1 MSNPM
6 STATAHAIDAG
17 TPAAR
22 ALREADG
29 GIGTWLGDLVAGAG
43 SSPSHIIVTGVLG
56 VIPGVGQAMDAR
68 DLVLGMIQLAKSPKA
83 AGAWIEIVITLIG
96 CVPAIGDALKVGFKL
111 MQQGHNFGRVLEA
124 VSPKLHGNVEKFMRT
139 IDWRMLAA
147 ESKGLFSK
155 VLAAFID
162 GIDSWM
168 IKALAGKAQVKQVID
183 ELKGLQKIGPRMIDE
198 AFGDL
203 KKMHAKMMGHELPGT
218 TAALAGTTSRVVKE
232 EGQEAAKAAVI
243 KEARAAAAAEKKLL
257 FKKNRDATTNRATP
271 NTTKN
276 DTKKKAEPKKK
287 KWNTGVPAE
296 HITDYHVKKK
306 HANFSKA
313 NNGGKLTEESSIPHV
328 GLDHLWSN
336 KTHATKPFVVG
347 ETKSSIF
354 DSFRLMAAL
363 PAQLREKFNAL
374 RADEAANPTA
384 NNGKPNIFQ
393 SEGRDEHANQRVP
406 IGDTAAHDLAVRQGV
421 NKPNDDTGL
430 RAQMS
435 HKWIEKALIK
445 EQLTVIG
452 QELKGLIRKY
462 LRDEIPCPYQRWI
475 SLVTG
480 RQLHKHQQS
489 GGSTH
494 DIQLMLDLPENILD
508 R

>member
-155 VLAAFID
+155 VLVAFID

-243 KEARAAAAAEKKLL
+243 KEARAAAAAEKNAAVQ
-257 FKKNRDATTNRATP
+257 KKPGCHHKSCNAEHDKERHQEESRAE
-271 NTTKN
+271 KE
-276 DTKKKAEPKKK
+276 KAE
-287 KWNTGVPAE
+287 
-296 HITDYHVKKK
+296 
-306 HANFSKA
+306 
-313 NNGGKLTEESSIPHV
+313 
-328 GLDHLWSN
+328 
-336 KTHATKPFVVG
+336 
-347 ETKSSIF
+347 
-354 DSFRLMAAL
+354 
-363 PAQLREKFNAL
+363 
-374 RADEAANPTA
+374 
-384 NNGKPNIFQ
+384 
-393 SEGRDEHANQRVP
+393 
-406 IGDTAAHDLAVRQGV
+406 
-421 NKPNDDTGL
+421 
-430 RAQMS
+430 
-435 HKWIEKALIK
+435 
-445 EQLTVIG
+445 
-452 QELKGLIRKY
+452 
-462 LRDEIPCPYQRWI
+462 
-475 SLVTG
+475 
-480 RQLHKHQQS
+480 
-489 GGSTH
+489 
-494 DIQLMLDLPENILD
+494 
-508 R
+508 